1 MTHRVT
7 LDIPVAGLQ
16 YGIPYVTA
24 DDANATIAEI
34 NNSSSS
40 QTWSGIQ
47 IDHAP
52 EPGTSGTATVSVLKQ
67 SDDSLVA
74 TLVSSGTLYLY
85 YPNNAEYSN
94 ANLLSNQGI
103 CDWNTYY
110 YLNIIPNAPSQRRET
125 IAIRKLITTTS
136 P

>member
-7 LDIPVAGLQ
+7 LDVPVTGLQ
-16 YGIPYVTA
+16 YGIPYVTS
-24 DDANATIAEI
+24 DDANITITEI

-40 QTWSGIQ
+40 QTWSGVQ

-74 TLVSSGTLYLY
+74 TLVTSGTLYLY
-85 YPNNAEYSN
+85 YPNNTEYSN

-103 CDWNTYY
+103 CNWDTYY
-110 YLNIIPNAPSQRRET
+110 YLNIVPNSPSPRRET
-125 IAIRKLITTTS
+125 IAIRKLTTITS